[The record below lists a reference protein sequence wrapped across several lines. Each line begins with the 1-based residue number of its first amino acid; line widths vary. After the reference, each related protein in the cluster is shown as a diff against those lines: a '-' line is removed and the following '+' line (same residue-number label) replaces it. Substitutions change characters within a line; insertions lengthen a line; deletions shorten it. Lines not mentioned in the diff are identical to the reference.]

1 MDIDLISLLQDSD
14 ALLLFTVLAFG
25 LLLGRLS
32 VGGFE
37 IGTTA
42 GVLLVALVFGNW
54 GLDFSAQTESL
65 GFMLFIFCVGIEAG
79 PNFFSTF
86 AQDGVRYIAIALV
99 VAISGVLVAVGVAR
113 VLELDSGLA
122 AGMLAGALT
131 STPTLVGA
139 QDAAT
144 QHAALLSDSARV
156 SLVSQISVGYAMT
169 YVVGLVGLLVTLRYF
184 PRLFGIDLEDEA
196 RKVAVARGFGS
207 DRRRNVRTPIL
218 RAYLIKEEGAELIAG
233 RTLREFGWY
242 ERFGLLVE
250 RIKRDGKLIEPD
262 SETTIEL
269 GDRVAMVGFPN
280 GHARS
285 EIREAE
291 QVYDPDLLEFQVGSE
306 QVVVN
311 KAAAV
316 GKTIHDLNLEAEYGC
331 FADRVSRAQVELPLD
346 RDLVLNRGDVLTV
359 TGERDRLQS
368 FAEKIGFINQRS
380 DISDLMSFSF
390 FFVLGLLIAQLALV
404 LGDMRIT
411 LGNAGGLLA
420 SGILMGYFRAR
431 NPTFGHVPQGAIN
444 ILKDLGLN
452 LFMVGVGLSAGSGIV
467 AALLEN
473 GLVILLS
480 GVLIMLVPAVAGY
493 CVGHFVLKMNPALL
507 LGAIAGAMTSTPGL
521 KSVNELANSNIP
533 SLGYAGTYT
542 FSNVF
547 LTLGGAAMVAM

>member
-1 MDIDLISLLQDSD
+1 MDIDLVKLLQDSD
-14 ALLLFTVLAFG
+14 VLLLFTVLGFG
-25 LLLGRLS
+25 LLLGRVPL
-32 VGGFE
+32 GGFE
-37 IGTTA
+37 IGSTP
-42 GVLLVALVFGNW
+42 GVLLVALVFGNL

-99 VAISGVLVAVGVAR
+99 VAVTGVMVTLGIAKG
-113 VLELDSGLA
+113 LNLDPGLS

-144 QHAALLSDSARV
+144 QSAALLSQSDRV
-156 SLVSQISVGYAMT
+156 SLISQISVGYAMT
-169 YVVGLVGLLVTLRYF
+169 YVVGLVGLLLSLRYF
-184 PRLFGIDLEDEA
+184 PPLLGIDLQDEA
-196 RKVAVARGFGS
+196 KKVAAARGFGG
-207 DRRRNVRTPIL
+207 DRRRNTRIPIL
-218 RAYLIKEEGAELIAG
+218 RAYLINEAAAENIAG
-233 RTLREFGWY
+233 RSLREFGVY

-250 RIKRDGKLIEPD
+250 RIKRDGKLIKPD
-262 SETTIEL
+262 SETVMEL
-269 GDRVAMVGFPN
+269 GDRVAMVGPPG
-280 GHARS
+280 GHALS
-285 EIREAE
+285 EMRESE
-291 QVYDPDLLEFQVGSE
+291 QVYDPELLEFQVSSE
-306 QVVVN
+306 DVVVS
-311 KAAAV
+311 KPAAV
-316 GKTIHDLNLEAEYGC
+316 GKTPRELRLEAEYGC
-331 FADRVSRAQVELPLD
+331 FADGLSRAQVELPLD

-359 TGERDRLQS
+359 SGERQRLQD
-368 FAEKIGFINQRS
+368 FAESVGFINQRS
-380 DISDLMSFSF
+380 NVSDLMSFSF
-390 FFVLGLLIAQLALV
+390 FFVLGLVIAQFALLIA
-404 LGDMRIT
+404 DMRIT

-444 ILKDLGLN
+444 MLKDLGLN
-452 LFMVGVGLSAGSGIV
+452 VFMVSVGLSAGSGIV
-467 AALLEN
+467 SALLEN

-480 GVLIMLVPAVAGY
+480 GILIMLLPAVAGY

-521 KSVNELANSNIP
+521 KSINEFADSNIP

-547 LTLGGAAMVAM
+547 LTLGGAAMVSM